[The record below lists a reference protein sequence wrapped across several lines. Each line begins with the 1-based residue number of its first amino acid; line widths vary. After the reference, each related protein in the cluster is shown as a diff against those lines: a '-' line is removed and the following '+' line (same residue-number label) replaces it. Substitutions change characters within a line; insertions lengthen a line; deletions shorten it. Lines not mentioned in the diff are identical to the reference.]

1 MSELM
6 AIYQVGNYKVELRE
20 EDLGFTVYYFE
31 CGECLSSEACE
42 TEDQGYDCFHVTV
55 NSIINK

>member
-1 MSELM
+1 M